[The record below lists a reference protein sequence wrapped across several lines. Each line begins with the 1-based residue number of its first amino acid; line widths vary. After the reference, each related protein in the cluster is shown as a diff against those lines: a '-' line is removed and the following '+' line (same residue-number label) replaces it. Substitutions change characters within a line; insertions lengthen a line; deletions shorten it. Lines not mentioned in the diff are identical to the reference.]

1 MKDTIVIDLDGTLA
15 NVEHRRHLVAGKKRD
30 YEAFHAK
37 LGEDPVNEWCAEIVR
52 RFHYKNDQGPF
63 DEISVVLVSAR
74 PKSAQADT
82 LAWLKKNYVPFDAL
96 FCLRPDGDSTP
107 DQELKRAWLHAY
119 GKERILFVIDDRQKV
134 VDMWRAEGL
143 TCLQCDAWTE
153 KTPAKLSA

>member
-30 YEAFHAK
+30 YEAFHAS
-37 LGEDPVNEWCAEIVR
+37 LYADPVNYWCRAIMKN
-52 RFHYKNDQGPF
+52 FHWANY
-63 DEISVVLVSAR
+63 SVQIVSAR
-74 PKSAQADT
+74 PKSVEIST
-82 LAWLKKNYVPFDAL
+82 REWLRKNLVVFNGL
-96 FCLRPDGDSTP
+96 NLLRPDGDSTP